1 MKRIGVIGCGFVGTA
16 IREGMKHAFNVVC
29 YDKKDPTSIFEWT
42 DERKDNHFVEHN
54 SNDPMQKMLELVDG
68 PIFVCVP
75 TPMQKNGAASTA
87 IVDSVVKGVVNHK
100 DYKKSGA
107 GPVII
112 KSTVPPGTTERLM
125 EETGVGI
132 IFNPEFLTEA
142 SAAEDFKNQN
152 RIIIGGPRP
161 WSNIVKNM
169 YAKAFQNVPTV
180 KTSATTAEM
189 VKYVTNTFLATKVAY
204 ANEISQICKLL
215 DDVDYDKVIEYATK
229 DERLGSSHWSVPGPD
244 GKFGFGGSCF
254 PKDLNALIAATEEL
268 EGDCPL
274 LKAAWNKNLE
284 VRPERDWESLKGRAV
299 VDDENLESGT

>member
-1 MKRIGVIGCGFVGTA
+1 MKTIGIIGAGFVGTA
-16 IREGMKHAFNVVC
+16 IREGMSHAFNVVA
-29 YDKKDPTSIFEWT
+29 YDKKDENKVFLYTLEDYTHAIIET
-42 DERKDNHFVEHN
+42 E
-54 SNDPMQKMLELVDG
+54 DPIGKVLEQADG

-87 IVDSVVKGVVNHK
+87 IVDSVVKSIVHHP
-100 DYKKSGA
+100 DYKDSGA

-142 SAAEDFKNQN
+142 AAAEDFKNQS

-169 YAKAFQNVPTV
+169 YATAFKDVPTV

-204 ANEISQICKLL
+204 ANEIAQICKLL
-215 DDVDYDKVIEYATK
+215 DDVDYDKVVEYATK
-229 DERLGSSHWSVPGPD
+229 DDRLGSSHWSVPGPD

-268 EGDCPL
+268 EGDSPL
-274 LKAAWNKNLE
+274 LKAVWEKNLE

-299 VDDENLESGT
+299 VDENLES